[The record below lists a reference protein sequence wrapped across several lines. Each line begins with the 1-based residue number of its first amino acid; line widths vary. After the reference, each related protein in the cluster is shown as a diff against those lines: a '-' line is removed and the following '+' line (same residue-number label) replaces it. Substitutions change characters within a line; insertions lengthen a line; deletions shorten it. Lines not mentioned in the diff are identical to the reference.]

1 MGKLEGLDIEY
12 VSECVRVWHSVR
24 ACVRVSACLQG
35 FYPIRPCECVS
46 TGILDFNNYV
56 LNWYDST
63 R

>member
-1 MGKLEGLDIEY
+1 MCLSVCVCGTVY
-12 VSECVRVWHSVR
+12 VHVF
-24 ACVRVSACLQG
+24 RVSACLQG